1 MVGIRGDLRSLF
13 VRLSLAGMPNAE
25 MMELYGYMTEEEEQL
40 SLFESDNIPEKL
52 KTRTDMF
59 LKRDLS
65 KREKVLEIQCIQT
78 LVVGD
83 DFYPEKLA
91 LTPDPPMVIYALG
104 NLELMAKPALSVVG
118 ARKHTDYGQRVCKK
132 FVSQLAASGLV
143 IISGLA
149 LGIDKLAHQATL
161 DAGGETIAVL
171 GNGIGDCYPR
181 SNRACYEAIKS
192 TGLILSEYPPYTSP
206 QPFRFPERNR
216 IIAALGDG
224 VLVVEAKEKSGSLIT
239 ARLAAEYG
247 REVFAVCGNVDSIY
261 SQGTNRLI
269 FDGASIALSP
279 EDILDHPVYQ
289 MKKEKTSP
297 DLSELSL
304 EEKTLYDSI
313 RDGHQ
318 NTEALMEHIG
328 WDITDVLS
336 VLTMLE
342 LKNYITGVDSNCI
355 EIL

>member
-1 MVGIRGDLRSLF
+1 MVGIREDLRALF
-13 VRLSLAGMPNAE
+13 IQLSLAGMPNAE
-25 MMELYGYMTEEEEQL
+25 MMELYGYMTEEDGQL
-40 SLFESDNIPEKL
+40 SLFEDDRIPEKL
-52 KTRTDMF
+52 KTRTEMF

-65 KREKVLEIQCIQT
+65 KRKKVLETQCIQT

-104 NLELMAKPALSVVG
+104 NVELMAKPALSVVG

-132 FVSQLAASGLV
+132 FVSQLASSGLV

-161 DAGGETIAVL
+161 DVGGETIAVL

-181 SNRACYEAIKS
+181 SNRACYEAIQS

-279 EDILDHPVYQ
+279 EDILNHPVYQ
-289 MKKEKTSP
+289 IKKKETSA
-297 DLSELSL
+297 DLSQLSL

-313 RDGHQ
+313 KDGNQ
-318 NTEALMEHIG
+318 NTEALMEQIG
-328 WDITDVLS
+328 WNITDVLS

-342 LKNYITGVDSNCI
+342 LKNLITGVDSNCI

>member
-1 MVGIRGDLRSLF
+1 MVGIRDDLRELLI
-13 VRLSLAGMPNAE
+13 RLSLAGMPNE
-25 MMELYGYMTEEEEQL
+25 ELIELYGYLTEDEGQMTFLEGE
-40 SLFESDNIPEKL
+40 NIPQKL
-52 KTRTDMF
+52 RERTTIF
-59 LKRDLS
+59 LDRDIS
-65 KREKVLEIQCIQT
+65 KRQKVIDSQCIQI

-91 LTPDPPMVIYALG
+91 LTPDPPMVIYAIG
-104 NLELMAKPALSVVG
+104 NLELMAKPSLSVVG

-132 FVSQLAASGLV
+132 FVSQLASSGLV

-161 DAGGETIAVL
+161 DVGGETIAVL
-171 GNGIGDCYPR
+171 GNGIGDCYPK

-192 TGLILSEYPPYTSP
+192 AGLILSEYPPCTSP

-279 EDILDHPVYQ
+279 EDILNHPVYQ
-289 MKKEKTSP
+289 MNEKKFLPNLS
-297 DLSELSL
+297 DLTL

-313 RDGHQ
+313 VDGHQ
-318 NTEALMEHIG
+318 NTETLMDHVG
-328 WDITDVLS
+328 WDITHVLS

-342 LKNYITGVDSNCI
+342 LKNMITGVDSDCI

>member
-1 MVGIRGDLRSLF
+1 MVGIREDLRALF
-13 VRLSLAGMPNAE
+13 IQLSLAGMPNAE
-25 MMELYGYMTEEEEQL
+25 MMELYGYMTEEEGQL
-40 SLFESDNIPEKL
+40 SLFEDDRIPEKL
-52 KTRTDMF
+52 KTRTEMF

-65 KREKVLEIQCIQT
+65 KRKKVLETQCIQT

-104 NLELMAKPALSVVG
+104 NVELMAKPALSVVG

-132 FVSQLAASGLV
+132 FVSQLASSGLV

-161 DAGGETIAVL
+161 DVGGETIAVL

-181 SNRACYEAIKS
+181 SNRACYEAIQS

-279 EDILDHPVYQ
+279 EDILNHPVYQ
-289 MKKEKTSP
+289 IKKKETSA
-297 DLSELSL
+297 DLSQLSL

-313 RDGHQ
+313 KDGNQ
-318 NTEALMEHIG
+318 NTEALMEQIG
-328 WDITDVLS
+328 WNITDVLS

-342 LKNYITGVDSNCI
+342 LKNLITGVDSNCI